1 MIWHRTMTHEVRVKL
16 RGGLIMRY
24 VKEKLKHKKKK
35 STTHIQHT
43 YVVVR
48 EQIFFFDCCCF
59 FFDCYLFFLSLVV
72 NVLTGFKLKL

>member
-48 EQIFFFDCCCF
+48 EQIFFLIVVV
-59 FFDCYLFFLSLVV
+59 FFDCYLFFLFLVV
-72 NVLTGFKLKL
+72 NVFTGFKLKL

>member
-48 EQIFFFDCCCF
+48 EQIFFLIFVV

>member
-48 EQIFFFDCCCF
+48 EQIFFLIVVV